1 MKIAFVARR
10 YDRLG
15 GTEADLYH
23 LTGRLATFGHEVSL
37 FCQEVRALPAAG
49 VAVKKV
55 PPLGVGRLAR
65 LWGLAWLAPELA
77 YRTRPDLVVSFT
89 RSLKQDIV
97 RCGGGTHRVFL
108 GRMRSVDGPAKR
120 LLRTLSPY
128 HNSLLTIEKWQL
140 QRGCRKV
147 LAISGVVKEEIVSV
161 YGVPANDIEVIYD
174 GIDTERF
181 HPMRRQAFRE
191 QVRSEFGIP
200 ERALLILFLGS
211 GFKRKNLDTL
221 LRAVAL
227 LRDPNVH
234 CLLVGGDGQ
243 MGRYKRTAA
252 ELGLG
257 PQVVFAGVR
266 KEPERFYAAADLFV
280 LPSLQEPFGNVFLE
294 AMASGLPV
302 IATAV
307 AGASELLTDE
317 LKRFV
322 LADPL
327 DAPRLAHLVSELFDP
342 DVREKVG
349 ARAREIAEAY
359 SIDNNARA
367 IERFCQTVLAA
378 KQSRANA

>member
-23 LTGRLATFGHEVSL
+23 LTERLATFGHEVTV

-49 VAVKKV
+49 VGVKRV
-55 PPLGVGRLAR
+55 PPLGVGRLAK

-77 YRTRPDLVVSFT
+77 YRTRPDLVVSFA

-108 GRMRSVDGPAKR
+108 EKMRSTDSPAKG
-120 LLRTLSPY
+120 LFRTLSPY
-128 HNSLLTIEKWQL
+128 HNSLLAIEKWQL
-140 QRGCRKV
+140 QRGCLKV
-147 LAISGVVKEEIVSV
+147 LAISGVVKEEIVRV
-161 YGVPANDIEVIYD
+161 YGVPANKIEVVYD

-191 QVRSEFGIP
+191 RVRSEFGIP
-200 ERALLILFLGS
+200 EHALLILFLGN

-221 LRAVAL
+221 LRAVEL
-227 LRDPNVH
+227 LREPNVH

-243 MGRYKRTAA
+243 MSRYKRRVE

-257 PQVVFAGVR
+257 SRVVFAGVR
-266 KEPERFYAAADLFV
+266 KEAERFYAAADLFV

-302 IATAV
+302 ISTAV

-327 DAPRLAHLVSELFDP
+327 DAARLAHLVTELFDP
-342 DVREKVG
+342 EVREKVG
-349 ARAREIAEAY
+349 SRARAIAEAY
-359 SIDNNARA
+359 TIDNNARA
-367 IERFCQTVLAA
+367 VERICQTVFTA
-378 KQSRANA
+378 KQNGASA